1 MRGTRGYIRTLVVGI
16 MTISLFATMLMTA
29 VPGNV
34 SAAPAWQVGDKWA
47 LAGEKDIGQIWDTL
61 GPLIASSFTSSG
73 PPMNLAL
80 TSSSF
85 QGWITMDA
93 VFEVMAVSASN
104 VTVQVKIAGN
114 LTISASAVINGDFP
128 AAGVYSMGG
137 SQPTYVNKDV
147 SVSSKL
153 VAASSGTTNVVLTSG
168 TMAIESMDAT
178 VSSYMKGYI
187 AVTNYPDYAY
197 NQAQTEVTVS
207 YANFN
212 APIDVNAL
220 TSMHV
225 VVSPAIQVISETMSV
240 GDFMDAAATMTASE
254 TLSGS
259 ANVGNLPAGIRD
271 LYFTSS
277 GAAQWGITGFPLN
290 LAGIHN
296 PDSNGIPIH
305 DGTIE
310 TSSGPLAT
318 HMVYLRNKNVND
330 VSGSVEAREY
340 GLQQGGSTDVFTFLL
355 NPANGHTV
363 GSTSI
368 VPMGDA
374 QVMFTTHAT
383 AVGTTQTAITKIN
396 TQVAEKQSYATVTGD
411 TSVPDGSGTSS
422 GISSD
427 MLIIGA
433 VVAIVAVG
441 AVAGVVVMRRKK

>member
-1 MRGTRGYIRTLVVGI
+1 
-16 MTISLFATMLMTA
+16 
-29 VPGNV
+29 
-34 SAAPAWQVGDKWA
+34 
-47 LAGEKDIGQIWDTL
+47 
-61 GPLIASSFTSSG
+61 
-73 PPMNLAL
+73 
-80 TSSSF
+80 
-85 QGWITMDA
+85 
-93 VFEVMAVSASN
+93 
-104 VTVQVKIAGN
+104 
-114 LTISASAVINGDFP
+114 
-128 AAGVYSMGG
+128 
-137 SQPTYVNKDV
+137 
-147 SVSSKL
+147 
-153 VAASSGTTNVVLTSG
+153 
-168 TMAIESMDAT
+168 
-178 VSSYMKGYI
+178 
-187 AVTNYPDYAY
+187 
-197 NQAQTEVTVS
+197 
-207 YANFN
+207 
-212 APIDVNAL
+212 
-220 TSMHV
+220 
-225 VVSPAIQVISETMSV
+225 
-240 GDFMDAAATMTASE
+240 MDAAATMTASE

-296 PDSNGIPIH
+296 PDSDGIPIH

>member
-16 MTISLFATMLMTA
+16 MIISLFATMLMAA

-61 GPLIASSFTSSG
+61 APLIVTSFTNSG

-80 TSSSF
+80 SSSNF
-85 QGWITMDA
+85 QGRITMDA
-93 VFEVMAVSASN
+93 VFEVMAITASN
-104 VTVQVKIAGN
+104 ITVQIKIAGN
-114 LTISASAVINGDFP
+114 ATISASAVINGDFP

-153 VAASSGTTNVVLTSG
+153 VAASSGTIIAVLTSN

-187 AVTNYPDYAY
+187 AVTNYPDYVY

-207 YANFN
+207 YVNANC
-212 APIDVNAL
+212 PIDISSL
-220 TSMHV
+220 TSMHA
-225 VVSPAIQVISETMSV
+225 VVSPAILVISDTMSV
-240 GDFMDAAATMTASE
+240 GDFVDASATMTASE
-254 TLSGS
+254 TISGS
-259 ANVGNLPAGIRD
+259 ANIGNLPASIRD
-271 LYFTSS
+271 MYFTSS
-277 GAAQWGITGFPLN
+277 TAQWGMTGFPIN

-296 PDSNGIPIH
+296 PDTNGMPIH
-305 DGTIE
+305 DGTIDA
-310 TSSGPLAT
+310 SSGPLAT
-318 HMVYLRNKNVND
+318 HMVYLRNTNVND

-355 NPANGHTV
+355 NPANGHTI
-363 GSTSI
+363 GTTSI
-368 VPMGDA
+368 IPMSTA
-374 QVMFTTHAT
+374 QVLFTTHAA

-396 TQVAEKQSYATVTGD
+396 TQVADKQSYATVTGD
-411 TSVPDGSGTSS
+411 TSGSGGSGASS

-427 MLIIGA
+427 MLIIIGVVAVVVVGA
-433 VVAIVAVG
+433 VV
-441 AVAGVVVMRRKK
+441 GVVVMRRKK

>member
-1 MRGTRGYIRTLVVGI
+1 VGI

-61 GPLIASSFTSSG
+61 APLITSSFIGSDPQTNTG
-73 PPMNLAL
+73 L

-85 QGWITMDA
+85 DGEITMGA
-93 VFEVMAVSASN
+93 LFEVTAVTASS
-104 VTVQVKIAGN
+104 VTVQIKIAAN
-114 LTISASAVINGDFP
+114 LTISASAVINADFP

-137 SQPTYVNKDV
+137 SQTPTYVNKDV
-147 SVSSKL
+147 SISSKL
-153 VAASSGTTNVVLTSG
+153 VAASSGTITAVMTSD

-187 AVTNYPDYAY
+187 AVTNYPNYAY

-225 VVSPAIQVISETMSV
+225 VISPAIQVISDTMVV
-240 GDFMDAAATMTASE
+240 GDVRDASSTMTASE
-254 TLSGS
+254 TISGS
-259 ANVGNLPAGIRD
+259 ANVGSIPASIRD
-271 LYFTSS
+271 ALFTPS
-277 GAAQWGITGFPLN
+277 AAQWGITGFPIN

-296 PDSNGIPIH
+296 PDTVGIPIN
-305 DGTIE
+305 DGTIAA
-310 TSSGPLAT
+310 TSGPLVTNIA
-318 HMVYLRNKNVND
+318 YLRNKPVND

-340 GLQQGGSTDVFTFLL
+340 ALQQGGSTDVFTFLL
-355 NPANGHTV
+355 NPANGHTI

-368 VPMGDA
+368 IPMGDA
-374 QVMFTTHAT
+374 QVMFTTHAV
-383 AVGTTQTAITKIN
+383 AVGTTQTTISKIN

-411 TSVPDGSGTSS
+411 ISGSGGSGTSS

-427 MLIIGA
+427 MLIIVA
-433 VVAIVAVG
+433 VIAVAAVG
-441 AVAGVVVMRRKK
+441 AVVGVVVMRRKK